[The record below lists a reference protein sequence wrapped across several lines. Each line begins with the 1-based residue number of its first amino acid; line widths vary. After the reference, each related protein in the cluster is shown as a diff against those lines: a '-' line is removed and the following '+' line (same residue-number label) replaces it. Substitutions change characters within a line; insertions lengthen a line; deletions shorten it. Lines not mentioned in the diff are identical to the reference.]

1 MQRNK
6 RTISRPILIYDRART
21 RPGEAFFIWGL
32 VENKSLLLLQDSS
45 LITANYGVPKSEQ
58 GKTEQFRRNLRNRS
72 INEAYEAIKAIL
84 GE

>member
-1 MQRNK
+1 MGVSK
-6 RTISRPILIYDRART
+6 
-21 RPGEAFFIWGL
+21 
-32 VENKSLLLLQDSS
+32 NKSSIILQDFS